1 MTTYLGSVPDATPTS
16 IIITIASMSARD
28 VSSTYVIYPTS
39 VRSSLRRY
47 SEAQPL
53 RLTLS
58 GSRQTPLLGTL
69 VREWEIEYMGVVVPD
84 ITQPATLRVS
94 GPAYGNSARAVV
106 LTEAEIIGRS
116 RDTYRV
122 RLSMMEAL

>member
-1 MTTYLGSVPDATPTS
+1 MTTSLGSVPDATPTS
-16 IIITIASMSARD
+16 ITITIG
-28 VSSTYVIYPTS
+28 SSTYVIYPTS
-39 VRSSLRRY
+39 VRASLRRY

-58 GSRQTPLLGTL
+58 GSCQTPLLGTWL
-69 VREWEIEYMGVVVPD
+69 REWEIEYMGVLIPD
-84 ITQPATLRVS
+84 ITQPATLSVS
-94 GPAYGNSARAVV
+94 GPAYGSSARTVF

-122 RLSMMEAL
+122 RLSMTEAL

>member
-1 MTTYLGSVPDATPTS
+1 VR
-16 IIITIASMSARD
+16 AR
-28 VSSTYVIYPTS
+28 
-39 VRSSLRRY
+39 LRRY

-58 GSRQTPLLGTL
+58 GSRQNPLLGTWL
-69 VREWEIEYMGVVVPD
+69 REWEVEYMGVLIPD
-84 ITQPATLRVS
+84 ITQPAMLSVS
-94 GPAYGNSARAVV
+94 GLAYGNVARTVI

-122 RLSMMEAL
+122 RLSMTEPL

>member
-1 MTTYLGSVPDATPTS
+1 MTTYLGSVPDATSTS
-16 IIITIASMSARD
+16 ITITTG
-28 VSSTYVIYPTS
+28 SSTYIIYPTS

-47 SEAQPL
+47 SEVQPL

-58 GSRQTPLLGTL
+58 GSRQSPLLGTW
-69 VREWEIEYMGVVVPD
+69 VREWEIEYMGVLVPD
-84 ITQPATLRVS
+84 ITLTQPVMLRVS
-94 GPAYGNSARAVV
+94 GPAYGNSARTVV

>member
-1 MTTYLGSVPDATPTS
+1 MTTYLGSNPDATPTS
-16 IIITIASMSARD
+16 ITITAGTN
-28 VSSTYVIYPTS
+28 TYVIYPTS
-39 VRSSLRRY
+39 VRARLRRY

-58 GSRQTPLLGTL
+58 GSRQNPLLGTWL
-69 VREWEIEYMGVVVPD
+69 REWEVEYMGVLIPD
-84 ITQPATLRVS
+84 ITQPAMLSVS
-94 GPAYGNSARAVV
+94 GLAYGNVARTVI

-122 RLSMMEAL
+122 RLSMTEPL

>member
-1 MTTYLGSVPDATPTS
+1 MTTYLGSVPDATSTS
-16 IIITIASMSARD
+16 IIITIG
-28 VSSTYVIYPTS
+28 SSTYEIYPTS

-58 GSRQTPLLGTL
+58 GSRQSPLLGTW
-69 VREWEIEYMGVVVPD
+69 VREWEIEYMGVLIPD
-84 ITQPATLRVS
+84 ITQSYTCYATLRVS

-122 RLSMMEAL
+122 RLSMREAL